1 MGLDADGPLGLPYL
15 LVMIRFILAVGL
27 LATGCASATHA
38 SNAPPSTGATS
49 FKAAEKA
56 ATDASSPP
64 PSTNAPLSPPPPPA
78 EDSIDQPA
86 AEEKERVSRERVAG
100 IGAATSTG
108 GRIVDMVKVV
118 AGMTPGFTRCYNT
131 GLRQDPDMAGSVR
144 VIAKVGP
151 KGRVLSAAPSG
162 GDGLSTAVIACIIR
176 VVEAA
181 TFSPPEGGNATI
193 TIPIAMSQ

>member
-1 MGLDADGPLGLPYL
+1 MS
-15 LVMIRFILAVGL
+15 RFILAVGL

-38 SNAPPSTGATS
+38 SNAPSSTTATTY
-49 FKAAEKA
+49 KAAEKV

-64 PSTNAPLSPPPPPA
+64 PSTNAPLSPPPPV
-78 EDSIDQPA
+78 EGSIDQPA
-86 AEEKERVSRERVAG
+86 PEEKERASRERVAG

-118 AGMTPGFTRCYNT
+118 AGMTSGFTRCYTT

-193 TIPIAMSQ
+193 TIPIAMSL